1 MLTKIAREY
10 EVQRL
15 VGQCPGLRT
24 ILGQN
29 LDSGVSVL
37 AGIGIGLCRN
47 AFPTGIVHKLA
58 VSATQIQKGLR
69 GIHRMKKFIYQHFP
83 NPVSIVAPADKQ
95 LLI

>member
-47 AFPTGIVHKLA
+47 AFPTGHCSQTRSV
-58 VSATQIQKGLR
+58 R
-69 GIHRMKKFIYQHFP
+69 NPDPEGIPGNPSHEEIIYQHFP